1 MGSASTI
8 SCPDLAKK
16 FHAKF
21 LLASTSECYGNP
33 LEHPQKESYWG
44 HVNRGGP
51 RSVYDEAKRF
61 AEATMIAYHGYHHAD
76 TRIVRI
82 FNTYR
87 PRLRINDGQVISNF
101 MKQAPSRH
109 CQGV

>member
-1 MGSASTI
+1 
-8 SCPDLAKK
+8 
-16 FHAKF
+16 
-21 LLASTSECYGNP
+21 
-33 LEHPQKESYWG
+33 
-44 HVNRGGP
+44 VNRGGP

-61 AEATMIAYHGYHHAD
+61 AKAITMAYHGYHHVD

-87 PRLRINDGQVISNF
+87 PRLRINDGRVISNF

-109 CQGV
+109 RQGA